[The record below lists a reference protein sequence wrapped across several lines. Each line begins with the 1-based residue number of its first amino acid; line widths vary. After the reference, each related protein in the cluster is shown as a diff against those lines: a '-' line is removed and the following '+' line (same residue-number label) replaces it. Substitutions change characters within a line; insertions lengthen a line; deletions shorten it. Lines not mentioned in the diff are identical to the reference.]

1 MTNYK
6 MQHNDDTG
14 YKMLKINLE
23 YYYEDY
29 LSINEG
35 DYNRF
40 ILLNKN
46 RENIKRVIDT
56 EKRLIKLRLD
66 LVSEIVAD
74 REARKDL

>member
-1 MTNYK
+1 MVYW
-6 MQHNDDTG
+6 
-14 YKMLKINLE
+14 LE
-23 YYYEDY
+23 ETTAK
-29 LSINEG
+29 G
-35 DYNRF
+35 YNRY
-40 ILLNKN
+40 ILLKKN

>member
-1 MTNYK
+1 M
-6 MQHNDDTG
+6 
-14 YKMLKINLE
+14 E

-29 LSINEG
+29 LSISDG

-40 ILLNKN
+40 ILLNQN
-46 RENIKRVIDT
+46 RENIKRVLET